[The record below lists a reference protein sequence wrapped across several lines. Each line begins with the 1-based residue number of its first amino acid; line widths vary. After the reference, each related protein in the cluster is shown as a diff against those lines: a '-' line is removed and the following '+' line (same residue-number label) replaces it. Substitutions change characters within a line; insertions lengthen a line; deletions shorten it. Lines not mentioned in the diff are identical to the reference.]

1 MSEESAG
8 SYYYAG
14 GEKVELDPDR
24 DWIAVDVDRLGK
36 SKRDASLKK
45 AMMTDSEPLR
55 DSLYLVDRA
64 RLSESDLDRMEAEG
78 ATQLVYRH
86 GNTRLV
92 PLPEVRVELKAE
104 NDTEVLQKCLKSHS
118 CDAEI
123 VKKRGGSM
131 VLRPR
136 SGRGSDALKIAN
148 VLQEEGS
155 AQSAQARFLRMVPRP
170 GK

>member
-1 MSEESAG
+1 MSEEPAG

-14 GEKVELDPDR
+14 GGKVELDPDR
-24 DWIAVDVDRLGK
+24 DWIAVDVERLGRN
-36 SKRDASLKK
+36 KRDASLKK
-45 AMMTDSEPLR
+45 DMMAGSEPLR
-55 DSLYLVDRA
+55 DTLYMVDRT

-78 ATQLVYRH
+78 ATQSVYRH

-104 NDTEVLQKCLKSHS
+104 HDAEVLQQCLKSHL

-123 VKKRGGSM
+123 VKQQGTSV

-136 SGRGSDALKIAN
+136 SGRGSDALIIAN
-148 VLQEEGS
+148 VLQEEDV
-155 AQSAQARFLRMVPRP
+155 ALSAQARLLRMVPSSV
-170 GK
+170 K